1 MNAGRGA
8 VVGLVLVFVALW
20 GRVPVVFAQPVAV
33 EPEFFANQSTTGD
46 QRTPGVAATV
56 GGGFVVVWNNS
67 ETGDLTD
74 LRLAGAQVSAGLA
87 PSEFPTTADSGR
99 DDRRPTVVGLDT
111 GDFVAV
117 WQADDINPPFDSGV
131 LAQRYDSL
139 GRTVGPEFIV
149 SSYTTEDQTH
159 PSVAAL
165 PGGFVVTWESYRRDA
180 PMGNGVFGRRF
191 NSSGV
196 GLGTEFAVNTYTTH
210 EQQRPSVAGTKAG
223 GFVVVWESYGEEG
236 GRDYGVFGRL
246 YDSTGSTVGGEF
258 AVNQYTTDEQRSPT
272 VAALSAGGF
281 VVSWQAY
288 RLGVNDGYGIRAR
301 RFAANGTPSGAE
313 IQVNSYAGAEQT
325 HPRVAGLA
333 DDGFVVAWRSE
344 ARDGSAGYGPYLR
357 RVRGDGTFDGT
368 DFALSVA
375 PLDQMDATAVAAG
388 SGVVTAVSSGLNRD
402 DDLGYE
408 VRGQRFFAPGITCGD
423 ANASAVRSAS
433 DGLITLQTA
442 VGSKA
447 CPLCVCDVD
456 SSGGVTASDALL
468 ILRASVGQSVS
479 LVCAGC

>member
-1 MNAGRGA
+1 
-8 VVGLVLVFVALW
+8 VVGLFVAAVAVS
-20 GRVPVVFAQPVAV
+20 GARSASGQPVAV
-33 EPEFFANQSTTGD
+33 EPGFAVNQSTTGD
-46 QRTPGVAATV
+46 QRAAVVAATA
-56 GGGFVVVWNNS
+56 GGEFVVVWNDS

-74 LRLAGAQVSAGLA
+74 SRLAGARLSAGLA
-87 PSEFPTTADSGR
+87 PNEFATTASSGR
-99 DDRRPTVVGLDT
+99 NDRSAAVTGMDN

-139 GRTVGPEFIV
+139 GRTLGTEFLV
-149 SSYTTEDQTH
+149 SAYTTEDQTH

-191 NSSGV
+191 NLSGA

-210 EQQRPSVAGTKAG
+210 EQQRPSVAGTKDG

-236 GRDYGVFGRL
+236 GRDYGIFGRR
-246 YDSTGSTVGGEF
+246 YNGTGSAAGGEF
-258 AVNQYTTDEQRSPT
+258 AVNQYTTDEQRLPT

-288 RLGVNDGYGIRAR
+288 RLGVADGYGIRAR
-301 RFAANGTPSGAE
+301 RFSASGVPAGAE
-313 IQVNSYAGAEQT
+313 IQVNSYASAEQT
-325 HPRVAGLA
+325 SPRVAGLA

-344 ARDGSAGYGPYLR
+344 ARDGGAGYGSYMR
-357 RVRGDGTFDGT
+357 RVRGDGTFDSA
-368 DFALSVA
+368 DFALAAA
-375 PLDQMDATAVAAG
+375 PLDLVDAPAVSVG
-388 SGVVTAVSSGLNRD
+388 SGVVTLVSSGLDRD

-408 VRGQRFFAPGITCGD
+408 VQGQRFFAPGITCGD
-423 ANASAVRSAS
+423 ANASSARSAS

-456 SSGGVTASDALL
+456 SNGSVTASDALL
-468 ILRASVGQSVS
+468 ILRASVGQPVS